1 MSTEKLTFDPFATAP
16 EPSPDLWGRIA
27 QAHLARRTRRR
38 RLRIGGGASAALA
51 VMALALLLP
60 LRAPVTTDWQARAQ
74 ALEIELRALPPRT
87 VGTDDPAALEAESR
101 LVQIDGALQAA
112 YDRGARPAELVPL
125 WKARS
130 ELLSTLLTVRQ
141 ENVAVTR
148 I

>member
-1 MSTEKLTFDPFATAP
+1 MQRWA
-16 EPSPDLWGRIA
+16 
-27 QAHLARRTRRR
+27 
-38 RLRIGGGASAALA
+38 GGGLAAAALLA
-51 VMALALLLP
+51 VSVIGPAWLTRPTPAI
-60 LRAPVTTDWQARAQ
+60 DWQARAQ